1 MTILEI
7 SKDKSRFSRFQ
18 PRLDKN
24 FYNLAKAKAFLGA
37 I

>member
-1 MTILEI
+1 MTILKT
-7 SKDKSRFSRFQ
+7 SKDKSRFGRPQ
-18 PRLDKN
+18 PRLDKI